1 MGHHPNLPFPTADPK
16 VELRSPPSKYL
27 AAAIVIVHGP
37 TSPSSSAGGLAVP
50 AAPCRGGCSS
60 PWPVFAMPTAPRRGS
75 ASPSSS
81 AGPPGSAGH
90 GGARPRPGHGGARPP
105 LSRRLGPRRSE
116 PARGAAVARAGPRRQ
131 GTAGGQAGGAEPRE
145 DEAVGDAGPRGPA
158 LAHAVAPAKS
168 AARAPC
174 SATRS
179 SSASRW
185 RSTGCWPRPRQPPRR
200 RRGRGCCQGSSR
212 RRRAAAGGELGPPAG
227 PARTWRSLPVGEL
240 GQKNAS
246 GGERPRIFAS

>member
-60 PWPVFAMPTAPRRGS
+60 PWPVFAMPAAPRRGS

-105 LSRRLGPRRSE
+105 LSRRLGPRRGSG
-116 PARGAAVARAGPRRQ
+116 RGAAAPLGANLGLRRRPARVLG
-131 GTAGGQAGGAEPRE
+131 GGAPQE
-145 DEAVGDAGPRGPA
+145 DEP
-158 LAHAVAPAKS
+158 
-168 AARAPC
+168 AAR
-174 SATRS
+174 SRVRTRRLATQ
-179 SSASRW
+179 
-185 RSTGCWPRPRQPPRR
+185 G
-200 RRGRGCCQGSSR
+200 RGRWGGADLEAGCPRKVAHG
-212 RRRAAAGGELGPPAG
+212 AAGGSG
-227 PARTWRSLPVGEL
+227 TRSGRRRSRVGE
-240 GQKNAS
+240 KKER
-246 GGERPRIFAS
+246 GEGDGADKWAQCHMAFTSTKSATKTV